1 MYYWVIQ
8 EIRGRIN
15 AIGPYR
21 SSEAARNRMDKT
33 IGGEV
38 HLSEASRASRK
49 RPSKISGTKGLGC
62 YEQ

>member
-33 IGGEV
+33 IGGEI
-38 HLSEASRASRK
+38 HLFRSLESEAKKAIADFREERIK
-49 RPSKISGTKGLGC
+49 LL
-62 YEQ
+62 

>member
-33 IGGEV
+33 SGGEV
-38 HLSEASRASRK
+38 HLFRSLENDPQRAINDFKDERIK
-49 RPSKISGTKGLGC
+49 TL
-62 YEQ
+62 

>member
-21 SSEAARNRMDKT
+21 SSEAARNRMDRT

-38 HLSEASRASRK
+38 HLFRSLESEPQKAIADFRDEYIR
-49 RPSKISGTKGLGC
+49 RL
-62 YEQ
+62 

>member
-15 AIGPYR
+15 AIGPYK

-38 HLSEASRASRK
+38 HLFRSLESEPKKAIGDFREERI
-49 RPSKISGTKGLGC
+49 RML
-62 YEQ
+62 

>member
-38 HLSEASRASRK
+38 HLFRSLESEPKKA
-49 RPSKISGTKGLGC
+49 ISDFREERIKLL
-62 YEQ
+62 